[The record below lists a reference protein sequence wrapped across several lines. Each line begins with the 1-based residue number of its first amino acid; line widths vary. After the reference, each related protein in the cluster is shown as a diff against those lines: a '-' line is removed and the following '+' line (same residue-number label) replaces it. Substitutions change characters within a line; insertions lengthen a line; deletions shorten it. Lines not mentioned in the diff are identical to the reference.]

1 MSYETKDFMNIEE
14 QIAKLKLERD
24 TLSND
29 IDVKKSRLKEVEKTI
44 KETEKFLEKAKEAL
58 NAKS

>member
-1 MSYETKDFMNIEE
+1 MIEIRGMSYETKDFMNIEE

-29 IDVKKSRLKEVEKTI
+29 IDVKKSRLKEVEKDHQGNG
-44 KETEKFLEKAKEAL
+44 KVFRKG
-58 NAKS
+58 